1 MYERI
6 LVPVDL
12 AHADKLGK
20 ALATAADLSRHY
32 RASICCVGVTGAAP
46 THVANNPEEFAAKL
60 DSFAAEQS
68 KKRGVEF
75 EPKMMV
81 SPDPIRDLDD
91 VLDEAIEEQSADLVI
106 MASHVPTFWDHI
118 VSSNAGYL
126 ASHSSTSV
134 FIVR

>member
-20 ALATAADLSRHY
+20 ALAIATDLARHY
-32 RASICCVGVTGAAP
+32 RASICCVGVTGEAP
-46 THVANNPEEFAAKL
+46 THAAHDPEEFAEKL

-68 KKRGVEF
+68 RKRGFEF
-75 EPKMMV
+75 EPIMMV
-81 SPDPIRDLDD
+81 RPDPLRGLADALDD
-91 VLDEAIEEQSADLVI
+91 AIKEQEADLVV
-106 MASHVPTFWDHI
+106 MASHVPTFMDHI
-118 VSSNAGYL
+118 ISSNAGYL
-126 ASHSSTSV
+126 ASHTSTSV